1 MNELEKLKK
10 ANELHDESWK
20 DSKNME
26 RLTFEAA
33 AMLEDVLKI
42 NPNNVVAL
50 TNLGAIYA
58 DLTRYKEAL
67 DLLNKAKKLN
77 FCDQN
82 LYRNLGIVS
91 IGLKRDREAK
101 KYFEIASTMEEHEL
115 TFEAYID
122 FHAL

>member
-10 ANELHDESWK
+10 ANELHDAAWK

-26 RLTFEAA
+26 RLTLEAA
-33 AMLEDVLKI
+33 AILESMLEQ
-42 NPNNVVAL
+42 NPNNAIAL
-50 TNLGAIYA
+50 TNLGAIYSNCA
-58 DLTRYKEAL
+58 QYKEAF
-67 DLLNKAKKLN
+67 DLLKKAEKLN
-77 FCDQN
+77 FSDQN

-91 IGLKRDREAK
+91 IGLKREREAK
-101 KYFEIASTMEEHEL
+101 KYFEIAPTMEEHEL

>member
-10 ANELHDESWK
+10 ANELHDAAWK

-26 RLTFEAA
+26 RLMLEAA
-33 AMLEDVLKI
+33 AILEDVLEQ

-50 TNLGAIYA
+50 TNLGAIYSNRA
-58 DLTRYKEAL
+58 RYKEAF
-67 DLLNKAKKLN
+67 DLLKKAKKLN
-77 FCDQN
+77 FSDQN

-91 IGLKRDREAK
+91 IGLQRDREAK
-101 KYFEIASTMEEHEL
+101 KHFEIASTMEEHEL

-122 FHAL
+122 FHGL

>member
-10 ANELHDESWK
+10 ANELHDAAWK

-26 RLTFEAA
+26 RLTLESAA
-33 AMLEDVLKI
+33 ILEDVLEQ
-42 NPNNVVAL
+42 NPNNAVAL

-58 DLTRYKEAL
+58 DLARYKEAF
-67 DLLNKAKKLN
+67 DLLKKAKKLN
-77 FCDQN
+77 FYDQN

-91 IGLKRDREAK
+91 VALERDREAK
-101 KYFEIASTMEEHEL
+101 KYFEIASTMEANKL